1 MVLQEEELE
10 NQISTTF
17 NQLLLSNL
25 KIISGDDEQIRVYST
40 QKTFL
45 VKIICEFLQG
55 PVLKLYRVNQT
66 EPNRPCDIDYFTLLI

>member
-40 QKTFL
+40 QKRSL
-45 VKIICEFLQG
+45 S
-55 PVLKLYRVNQT
+55 KLFANFFKDQ
-66 EPNRPCDIDYFTLLI
+66 F